1 MERFENDI
9 ITYKNEN
16 GIEYIQ
22 FKRLLEHGIKHGYTL
37 KKEGI
42 AKIYKTINYEVLSG
56 IGERVPR
63 IFVD

>member
-42 AKIYKTINYEVLSG
+42 NFRTNSEEEKSSYEKL
-56 IGERVPR
+56 
-63 IFVD
+63 F